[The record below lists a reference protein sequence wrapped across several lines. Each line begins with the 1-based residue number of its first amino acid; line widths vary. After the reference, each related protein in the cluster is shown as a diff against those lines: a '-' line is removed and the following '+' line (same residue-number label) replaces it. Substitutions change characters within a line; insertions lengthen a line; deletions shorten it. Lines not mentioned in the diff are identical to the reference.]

1 MYVYFRKESD
11 STVRKKL
18 ISFSLFP
25 VLAEQTDW
33 NMIMVWLVICGFVR
47 GAALINFTI
56 TISEYSSLEKLP
68 AAFGLHMVGKGLFV
82 VAIGP
87 VLGKITFQDDKY
99 ILMIFFLNFRCDSRY
114 YEELSGLFAFAD
126 FPNNAVLFGLE
137 CGIRYMVF

>member
-1 MYVYFRKESD
+1 M
-11 STVRKKL
+11 
-18 ISFSLFP
+18 IP

-33 NMIMVWLVICGFVR
+33 TRILIWLVICGFFR

-87 VLGKITFQDDKY
+87 VLGKHIYFANKSAVGYKNYSISDPT
-99 ILMIFFLNFRCDSRY
+99 IFC
-114 YEELSGLFAFAD
+114 
-126 FPNNAVLFGLE
+126 
-137 CGIRYMVF
+137 